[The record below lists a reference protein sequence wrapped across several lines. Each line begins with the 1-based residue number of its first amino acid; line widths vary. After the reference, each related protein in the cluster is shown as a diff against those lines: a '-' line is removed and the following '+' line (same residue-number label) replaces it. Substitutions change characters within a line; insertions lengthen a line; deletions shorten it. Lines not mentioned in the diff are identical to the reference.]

1 MDPFELPPVLM
12 RDPFATK
19 VDYRWLWVLAAVA
32 VFILILLLI
41 LPKKRSFQKT
51 LQPEEIGQ

>member
-1 MDPFELPPVLM
+1 M